1 MPEWLSSLL
10 IFVAFWIVLKWV
22 LSKFGIQT

>member
-22 LSKFGIQT
+22 LSKLGIQT